1 MKIGIVCSFTLS
13 FRFCLK
19 VCQLIFYAVV
29 TTLVVIAWVMLT
41 NLKQIM
47 LSRFVCIV
55 HTNTIKLFSY
65 SKFSRF
71 NFQDLFLVIS
81 FSHDFLLFFAFLL
94 MLLSSSLSS
103 MLSSFSIIAYSV
115 CMLSRLLSSCY

>member
-47 LSRFVCIV
+47 LSRFVCTV

>member
-47 LSRFVCIV
+47 LSRFVCTV

-71 NFQDLFLVIS
+71 NLQDLFLVIS